1 MNEFDVSFV
10 LKGNDPGT
18 DQVRAGDFVHFLQR
32 LIACLAATDE
42 AVHGEIAH
50 YLRIK
55 ELLVASAAGTL
66 EPVVQESKWQR
77 RHLFRPLAAP
87 FGELISAARDRR
99 PAPAWATVEVL
110 QKMREMSETPKHV
123 AKAQLIAASIR
134 VDIDEEFRRGV
145 DEFIGGEVQSIG
157 SITGDLD
164 AVNVHSSGLA
174 FLYPGDGTTIACE
187 FPDEMMGAVVAA
199 LKKRVRITGSLTRRL
214 NSNRPVKARI
224 LEIECLPSNS
234 DLPLFRSLV
243 GSSPGSTRGLSTEEY
258 LARLREGDD

>member
-1 MNEFDVSFV
+1 LS
-10 LKGNDPGT
+10 
-18 DQVRAGDFVHFLQR
+18 
-32 LIACLAATDE
+32 ATDE
-42 AVHGEIAH
+42 AIHGEIAH

-55 ELLVASAAGTL
+55 ELRVASAAGTL

-77 RHLFRPLAAP
+77 RHLFRPLAVP
-87 FGELISAARDRR
+87 FGELISAAHDRR
-99 PAPAWATVEVL
+99 PAPSWATAEVL
-110 QKMREMSETPKHV
+110 QKMRELSEMPKHV
-123 AKAQLIAASIR
+123 ATAQLSAASAQ
-134 VDIDEEFRRGV
+134 VEIDEQFRRGV

-164 AVNVHSSGLA
+164 GVNVHSARLA
-174 FLYPGDGTTIACE
+174 YLYPGDGTSIACE
-187 FPDEMMGAVVAA
+187 FPDEMMGEVAAA

-224 LEIECLPSNS
+224 FEIECLPSNS

-243 GSSPGSTRGLSTEEY
+243 GSSPGSAQGMSSEDY